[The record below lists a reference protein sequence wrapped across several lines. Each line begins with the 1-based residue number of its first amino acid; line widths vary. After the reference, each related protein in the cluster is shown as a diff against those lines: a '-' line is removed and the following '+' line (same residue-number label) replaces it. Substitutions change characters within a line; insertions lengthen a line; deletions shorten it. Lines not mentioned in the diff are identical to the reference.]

1 MGSTSNMSGS
11 GTVSTLTGGMVLFGV
26 GIIIIATGKLL
37 QYVVYGLGQRSPAT
51 AGVDRG
57 KPIISYHIY
66 SSHQILWK
74 FGFPKSDCVWE
85 STSVENHK
93 LKLALAVNP
102 GAEITGT
109 REPPLVQVQMNE
121 IVASAS
127 SGGTDETTTDLV
139 AAASAPAANSQ
150 VQNRGVQ
157 VEVVIEAPPRS
168 SSHQTDVQ
176 YILANVFTTTYHMV
190 AEYVFNSFAS
200 GDGTFW

>member
-1 MGSTSNMSGS
+1 MGSTSNTSGS
-11 GTVSTLTGGMVLFGV
+11 GTVSTLTGGMILFGV
-26 GIIIIATGKLL
+26 SIIIIATGKLL
-37 QYVVYGLGQRSPAT
+37 QYVVYGLGQRSSGT

-74 FGFPKSDCVWE
+74 FSFWKSDYVWE

-109 REPPLVQVQMNE
+109 GEPPLVQVQMNE

-127 SGGTDETTTDLV
+127 SGGTDKTTTDLV
-139 AAASAPAANSQ
+139 ATASAPAANSE

>member
-1 MGSTSNMSGS
+1 MI
-11 GTVSTLTGGMVLFGV
+11 LFGV

-37 QYVVYGLGQRSPAT
+37 QYVVYGLGQSSPAT
-51 AGVDRG
+51 TGDDRG
-57 KPIISYHIY
+57 EPIFLYHIY
-66 SSHQILWK
+66 SSHEILWK
-74 FGFPKSDCVWE
+74 FSFSKSDCVWE

-102 GAEITGT
+102 CAELTGT
-109 REPPLVQVQMNE
+109 GEPPLVQVQMSE

-139 AAASAPAANSQ
+139 AAASAPAANSD

-176 YILANVFTTTYHMV
+176 YILANVFTTTYHLV

-200 GDGTFW
+200 GDGTFC

>member
-1 MGSTSNMSGS
+1 MGTTLNTSGS
-11 GTVSTLTGGMVLFGV
+11 GTVSTLTGGMILFGV
-26 GIIIIATGKLL
+26 SIIIIATGKLL
-37 QYVVYGLGQRSPAT
+37 QYVVYGLGQSSPAT
-51 AGVDRG
+51 AWDDRG

-74 FGFPKSDCVWE
+74 FSFSKSDCVWE
-85 STSVENHK
+85 ITSVENHK

-102 GAEITGT
+102 RAEITGT
-109 REPPLVQVQMNE
+109 GEPPLVQVQMNE

-139 AAASAPAANSQ
+139 AAASAPAANSE

-157 VEVVIEAPPRS
+157 VEVVVETPPRS

-176 YILANVFTTTYHMV
+176 YILANVFTTTYRMV